1 MNRKIRQSG
10 FTIVELVVVI
20 IILGILAAAALP
32 RFLNVTEDAY
42 AAQVA
47 GVKSSF
53 ISGLGMV
60 TSTWNAKGKPSSRVV
75 SLDGGDDAA
84 GDAYVNSSG
93 YMIAI
98 TSDATTPKDSIDDCK
113 EIYDAIMGT
122 NSTPVIAASGAP
134 TSSSLAH
141 AAVRA
146 QSDHA
151 PGTDWYAIPDLATS
165 TTQCYFIYLPEGAGS
180 GAFYDGFL
188 YTFSSGVVS
197 DFPND
202 TL

>member
-1 MNRKIRQSG
+1 MA
-10 FTIVELVVVI
+10 I
-20 IILGILAAAALP
+20 ISLCLQ
-32 RFLNVTEDAY
+32 FV
-42 AAQVA
+42 
-47 GVKSSF
+47 
-53 ISGLGMV
+53 MV

-75 SLDGGDDAA
+75 SLDGGADAA

-98 TSDATTPKDSIDDCK
+98 TSDPTTPKDSIADCK

-122 NSTPVIAASGAP
+122 NSTPVIAATGAP

-141 AAVRA
+141 AAAQA
-146 QSDHA
+146 QSDFDA
-151 PGTDWYAIPDLATS
+151 GTDWYAIPDLATS
-165 TTQCYFIYLPEGAGS
+165 TTQCYFIYLPEGSTS

-197 DFPND
+197 EVTNA